1 MPNKDSKIS
10 IFRILS
16 VAWGILLIALCIF
29 RYELSREFWF
39 IPDLFLLGLFFTG
52 IILLLVSVIVAIKG
66 KSLHTFYFRI
76 LPILVIG
83 ILGFFIARYSYDIFL
98 YAHMST
104 YEEIVQKASNGELSK
119 DGGYKGVGYE
129 IEKSADNKIRVA
141 FPDGTG
147 IIDNWCGLVWD
158 PSGLIGTVTE
168 ESKKL
173 FGGDL
178 TGSRHKTGPWY
189 IACFT

>member
-1 MPNKDSKIS
+1 MHKTISKLS
-10 IFRILS
+10 IFRILL
-16 VAWGILLIALCIF
+16 ATWALLFLALCIF
-29 RYELSREFWF
+29 RYELSKDFWF
-39 IPDLFLLGLFFTG
+39 IPDLFLLGLFFAG
-52 IILLLVSVIVAIKG
+52 IILLIVSIILAIKR
-66 KSLHTFYFRI
+66 KSLHALHFRA
-76 LPILVIG
+76 LPILAIG
-83 ILGFFIARYSYDIFL
+83 ILGFFVARYSYDIFL
-98 YAHMST
+98 YANMST
-104 YEEIVQKASNGELSK
+104 YEKIVQKVSTGEITK
-119 DGGYKGVGYE
+119 DGWYEGVSYE

-147 IIDNWCGLVWD
+147 ITDNWCGLVWD

-189 IACFT
+189 VVCFT